1 MKGFE
6 EWFEICEVQSP
17 TQLRQRRMHV
27 LAGEDPSTL
36 RPRRQRA
43 FGEAGISASIRTAY
57 SLPPPMSHGSR
68 RASSGVVS
76 HDLSSGL
83 AQPPPWA
90 IGFSKQFRK
99 DTKALDRKL
108 QGRVLEVLEELSD
121 YEFPFHASG
130 DTFKP
135 LVGELA
141 GCWRYRIGDHRL
153 VVQPVL
159 QRCQLNALALGSR
172 GSVYG

>member
-1 MKGFE
+1 MSGFE
-6 EWFEICEVQSP
+6 EWFEICEIQSP
-17 TQLRQRRMHV
+17 AQLRRMRMHGLSKNRPLMLSLSHQRV
-27 LAGEDPSTL
+27 LDRTGAVGSKVACSSPPGLSHS
-36 RPRRQRA
+36 RPGR
-43 FGEAGISASIRTAY
+43 
-57 SLPPPMSHGSR
+57 SL
-68 RASSGVVS
+68 VVFD
-76 HDLSSGL
+76 DLMHEL

-90 IGFSKQFRK
+90 IGFSKQFKK

-108 QGRVLEVLEELSD
+108 QGRVLEVLEELSG

-153 VVQPVL
+153 
-159 QRCQLNALALGSR
+159 
-172 GSVYG
+172 